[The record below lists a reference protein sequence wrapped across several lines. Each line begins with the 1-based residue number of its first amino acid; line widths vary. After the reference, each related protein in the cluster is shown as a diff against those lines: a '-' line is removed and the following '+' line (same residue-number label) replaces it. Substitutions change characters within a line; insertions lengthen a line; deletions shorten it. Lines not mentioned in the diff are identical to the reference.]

1 MKKTYDNQNKGSRN
15 IQLDVHLFLS
25 LTSDD

>member
-15 IQLDVHLFLS
+15 IQLDLQLFLS